1 MHKII
6 EYKKKPYVY
15 GIQAYEKYLHGNKVY
30 KL

>member
-6 EYKKKPYVY
+6 EYKKTYVY